1 MDKISVIIPAY
12 NAGKYIKEAITSVLE
27 QTYRGDY
34 EIIVVNNGSTD
45 DTLSV
50 VEELAGEHP
59 CIRLFSKPFGCAS
72 TSRNLALQKAS
83 GDLIFFH
90 DADDVLEPEALSLLY
105 EKLCETGADCVT
117 ALARDFRSPELV
129 AAGVMPAAAP
139 GPAYKGALTGCALF
153 RRAAADAVGG
163 FDESLSSGETVDWM
177 LRFQDKGFPTESIDA
192 VTKNRRIHLTNTT
205 QIFKVNYADAL
216 RKRMKARTGA
226 RTGRTEDPPGG

>member
-12 NAGKYIKEAITSVLE
+12 NAEKYIKEAIASVLD

-45 DTLSV
+45 NTFSV
-50 VEELAGEHP
+50 VEELAEEHP

-72 TSRNLALQKAS
+72 TSRNMALQKVC
-83 GDLIFFH
+83 GNLIFFH

-129 AAGVMPAAAP
+129 ASGVMPAAAP
-139 GPAYKGALTGCALF
+139 GPAYRGALTGCALF
-153 RRAAADAVGG
+153 RKASVDAVGG

-177 LRFQDKGFPTESIDA
+177 LRFQDKGFTTECIDV

-216 RKRMKARTGA
+216 RKRMKARSGTQA
-226 RTGRTEDPPGG
+226 KSQRHAE